1 MNGGICEGRPS
12 GQKLHGDGRPVGEPP
27 VAGSAIGSA
36 ADVIHMYVVEYECGR
51 NRFHTVIEARSIE
64 AAKRQFRRDN
74 PDVEML
80 SIV

>member
-1 MNGGICEGRPS
+1 MTKPNIQQSPGS
-12 GQKLHGDGRPVGEPP
+12 T
-27 VAGSAIGSA
+27 VAQAKPDSLQQPGSA
-36 ADVIHMYVVEYECGR
+36 ADVIHMYVVEYEHGR
-51 NRFHTVIEARSIE
+51 NRFHTVVEARSIE

>member
-1 MNGGICEGRPS
+1 VNNPDITEKLSAPNTS
-12 GQKLHGDGRPVGEPP
+12 GPRS
-27 VAGSAIGSA
+27 GSP
-36 ADVIHMYVVEYECGR
+36 ADVIKMYVVEYEHGR
-51 NRFHTVIEARSIE
+51 NRFHTVVEARSIE